1 MSDQIRYLLFL
12 NGRWR
17 WRPTATMRAKGFK
30 LVTFG
35 REATAADKA
44 RALALNDEWDRVRR
58 GQSVQAGA
66 EPIYPIGSYGDGYQ
80 RAMKLR
86 AAERVTRDKTQ
97 SKEQEK
103 RDDWPRAWRWLS
115 VFAICDPRTIQP
127 EHFLAMDPKTGRATG
142 LVPEIEAKV
151 STTER
156 HRVVKVHRALWKKM
170 AAMGLCDKD
179 ADPSLVFANT
189 APPPRQD
196 VWTHREVAK
205 LVQGGWRQ
213 NKRGLA
219 AAIAVA
225 WDTMLS
231 PIDVR
236 KLTAGQRASDRTGA
250 TFFLDR
256 AKTGRAAAGTLT
268 RYSQAILETYIA
280 TLGCDLLDNTAL
292 FRTAGSEPGP
302 KGGRRW
308 APQPYSK
315 DLLEKHFAEIR
326 ALVFGADERRQLADL
341 RRSGHV
347 EGDAGGAT
355 PADASSKMANTI
367 SASNRLRKTY
377 NPVNVVS
384 VRRFDEARKVGRK
397 QLRQEQNPPKNVT
410 TSAVKVSQGRSKKS

>member
-1 MSDQIRYLLFL
+1 MGDKIRHLLFL
-12 NGRWR
+12 NNRWR

-30 LVTFG
+30 LTTFG
-35 REATAADKA
+35 RELTGGDKA

-58 GQSVQAGA
+58 GQSEQTSA
-66 EPIYPIGSYGDGYQ
+66 EPVYPVGSYGDGYM

-86 AAERVTRDKTQ
+86 EAERVAKGNAQ
-97 SKEQEK
+97 SKEQTK

-115 VFAICDPRTIQP
+115 IFADCDPRTIQP
-127 EHFLAMDPKTGRATG
+127 EHFLAIDPNGRAVG
-142 LVPEIEAKV
+142 LVSEIEAKV
-151 STTER
+151 SVTER
-156 HRVVKVHRALWKKM
+156 HRVIKVHRALWKKM
-170 AAMGLCDKD
+170 AAMGLCDKN
-179 ADPSLVFANT
+179 ADPALVFANS

-196 VWTHREVAK
+196 VWHHGEVMR
-205 LVQGGWRQ
+205 LVQRAWRQ

-250 TFFLDR
+250 PFFLDR

-268 RYSQAILETYIA
+268 RYSQAILETYVA
-280 TLGCDLLDNTAL
+280 TLGCDLLDNTPL

-315 DLLEKHFAEIR
+315 DLLEKHFAEVR
-326 ALVFGADERRQLADL
+326 ALVFGPDERRQLADL

-377 NPVNVVS
+377 NPVNIVS
-384 VRRFDEARKVGRK
+384 VRRFDEARKAGRK
-397 QLRQEQNPPKNVT
+397 QLREEQNPPESVT
-410 TSAVKVSQGRSKKS
+410 TSAGKVSHRGSKKS